1 MRELCIAALMHH
13 MGPPILTFA
22 GSALDWVH
30 QKNLCHLDVK
40 LDNILVFKSD
50 FSCVKLCDFGSVRT
64 QGDIVIKK
72 NELLPYCPPELFA
85 RHANEYYQVDKA
97 QDVFQVLNSD
107 FDFQKQSDQSFC
119 GMNHLRFLANIFTF

>member
-1 MRELCIAALMHH
+1 MVLF
-13 MGPPILTFA
+13 P

-30 QKNLCHLDVK
+30 TKNLCHLDVK

-50 FSCVKLCDFGSVRT
+50 FSRVKLCDFGSVRT

-85 RHANEYYQVDKA
+85 RHANEYYQVDRT
-97 QDVFQVLNSD
+97 QDVFQVPSSTG
-107 FDFQKQSDQSFC
+107 FVF
-119 GMNHLRFLANIFTF
+119 